1 MSYKGKR
8 ELPPAYKGK
17 RFWQKFR
24 GWVTGVG
31 LITLFVA
38 VGVGLGRW
46 AL

>member
-17 RFWQKFR
+17 RFRQKFR
-24 GWVTGVG
+24 GWVTGVA

-46 AL
+46 VL